1 MTASAQDE
9 PGSRSRIDPDSP
21 GLVSDC
27 RLMLSFA
34 RKNGFV
40 LPPPLVHEI
49 GWLDSVLRALKI
61 PPVSQ
66 LSAQLIWPID
76 VNGRAPRYVVRD
88 PWNNPARSPAPAPAP
103 VAVPVPAATAATAV
117 AAAPLPTPAPSD
129 TGDAAPEDAAADTA
143 PDAADAADEAPAPAA
158 VAVPAS
164 PPDAPAHDLRAPGLT
179 PEEVVLD
186 VHSKLSLLIA
196 PTTALSL
203 QTSEPPAGK
212 RHIFG
217 GMPPLVQYVIVIAF
231 FSAIGFAYSTAKVAS
246 RLQSVGS
253 AMATVDAANAAA
265 AAAPDVVSIAP
276 TPASAVSDA
285 PAPATASAPA
295 NTASSARKAAS
306 RNALTASGATP

>member
-1 MTASAQDE
+1 MAATGQDE
-9 PGSRSRIDPDSP
+9 PGSKHRIDPDSP

-76 VNGRAPRYVVRD
+76 VNGKAPRYVVRD
-88 PWNNPARSPAPAPAP
+88 PWNNPAHSPAPAPAP
-103 VAVPVPAATAATAV
+103 ASAPTV
-117 AAAPLPTPAPSD
+117 AAAPPPAAVPSD
-129 TGDAAPEDAAADTA
+129 TAEAAPEDTPADSA
-143 PDAADAADEAPAPAA
+143 PDAADEGAAPVA

-164 PPDAPAHDLRAPGLT
+164 PPSPPAHDLRSPGLT

-265 AAAPDVVSIAP
+265 AAAPDVVTIAP

-285 PAPATASAPA
+285 PAPSTASAPA
-295 NTASSARKAAS
+295 NAVSPARKAAS